1 MLLQTTQ
8 KFGFRFQRRDIEQT
22 IEATS
27 KMWFWQLKSF
37 QCDSLELLRL
47 DVCVWVCLTEDAC
60 QPIVMY
66 VCVCECC

>member
-37 QCDSLELLRL
+37 FFRVTHSNNYVWMS
-47 DVCVWVCLTEDAC
+47 VCG
-60 QPIVMY
+60 
-66 VCVCECC
+66 CV